1 MQKPADM
8 LHLDGTVE
16 YVSYRNEDT
25 GFVVLELDSGG
36 ERITVVGELGAIEVG
51 EDLHLTGSYTTHPT
65 YGTQFKAYL
74 CERSLPA
81 TAAAIKKYLCSGA
94 MKGIGP
100 IMAARLVDA
109 FGDETLNVMEK
120 TPLRLSEV
128 KGVSV
133 HKAEE
138 IGREYQRLF
147 GVRTAMLFLSKY
159 GVTPGK
165 CVRIWKKWGNIT
177 VDVVTQNPYVLCGE
191 GIDMSF
197 EEVDA
202 IAQEFEVEPDDP
214 HRLLAGICYVLKQN
228 SYNGHTCLPRKI
240 LIKLSVQLLGAQP
253 QVLEAAV
260 DQETGEENGE
270 LCLWKKGAEDFVC
283 LRKYY
288 TAEMYIASR
297 LSLLRQSYPDSG
309 EDYSGLIRSIE
320 KENGIEYAQ
329 LQREAI
335 ARTLSGGVMV
345 LTGGP
350 GTGKTTTL
358 NGIIAALEHKGLK
371 VAVCAPTGRA
381 AKRASELTGKEAKTI
396 HRLLEMQFAE
406 NDIPKFQRNEGN
418 PLPCDA
424 VVVDEMSMVD
434 VLLLES
440 LLRGMK
446 LSARLIMVGDSDQ
459 LPSVGAGNVLK
470 DITDSGCVQV
480 VRLNEV
486 FRQASQSLIVT
497 NAHAIVKGELPE
509 ITRKDGDF
517 FMLQRGDYQSAQ
529 DTIVELYEKRLPA
542 SYGFSCI
549 DDIQVLCPGKKSP
562 VGVYELNFRLQ
573 QAVNPPTFGKAEV
586 RSGQYLFRE
595 GDKVMQVRNNYD
607 VEWTKGD
614 EKGTGVFNGDMGVI
628 RLIDKPSG
636 KMLVE
641 FDERVA
647 EYDFENLSQLEL
659 AYAATVHK
667 SQGSEFNAVILA
679 VYGGYDLLYFRNLLY
694 TAVTRAKKILIIVGS
709 KSRLWYM
716 VHNDRK
722 TLRYTCLRS
731 MLRNA
736 DA

>member
-1 MQKPADM
+1 M
-8 LHLDGTVE
+8 
-16 YVSYRNEDT
+16 
-25 GFVVLELDSGG
+25 
-36 ERITVVGELGAIEVG
+36 
-51 EDLHLTGSYTTHPT
+51 
-65 YGTQFKAYL
+65 
-74 CERSLPA
+74 
-81 TAAAIKKYLCSGA
+81 
-94 MKGIGP
+94 
-100 IMAARLVDA
+100 
-109 FGDETLNVMEK
+109 
-120 TPLRLSEV
+120 
-128 KGVSV
+128 
-133 HKAEE
+133 
-138 IGREYQRLF
+138 
-147 GVRTAMLFLSKY
+147 
-159 GVTPGK
+159 
-165 CVRIWKKWGNIT
+165 
-177 VDVVTQNPYVLCGE
+177 
-191 GIDMSF
+191 
-197 EEVDA
+197 
-202 IAQEFEVEPDDP
+202 
-214 HRLLAGICYVLKQN
+214 
-228 SYNGHTCLPRKI
+228 
-240 LIKLSVQLLGAQP
+240 
-253 QVLEAAV
+253 
-260 DQETGEENGE
+260 
-270 LCLWKKGAEDFVC
+270 
-283 LRKYY
+283 
-288 TAEMYIASR
+288 
-297 LSLLRQSYPDSG
+297 
-309 EDYSGLIRSIE
+309 
-320 KENGIEYAQ
+320 
-329 LQREAI
+329 
-335 ARTLSGGVMV
+335 
-345 LTGGP
+345 
-350 GTGKTTTL
+350 
-358 NGIIAALEHKGLK
+358 
-371 VAVCAPTGRA
+371 AVCAPTGRA
-381 AKRASELTGKEAKTI
+381 AKRASGLTGKGAKTI